1 MTILDSRSDTMG
13 DRVAGPA
20 FSTRDFRDAVGR
32 FASGVTVVTTAGPDG
47 PHGVTVNAFSSLSL
61 DPPMVL
67 VCLGTA
73 GRSAGIIA
81 AAGHFAVNILATGQQ
96 RIATWFAAKTRP
108 TGAEAFQEI
117 PHRPSA
123 TGAPLIT
130 GATAHLDCTLTQDV
144 PAGDHVILIGTV
156 VGQATAHT
164 DAAALGFYQG
174 RLYSINQPM
183 ERP

>member
-1 MTILDSRSDTMG
+1 MTVIDSRSGTVG
-13 DRVAGPA
+13 DRMAGPA

-32 FASGVTVVTTAGPDG
+32 FASGVTVVTTAGPGG

-67 VCLGTA
+67 VCLSTA

-96 RIATWFAAKTRP
+96 RIANWFADRTRP
-108 TGAEAFQEI
+108 TGAEVFREI

-130 GATAHLDCTLTQDV
+130 GATAHLDCTLTQAV
-144 PAGDHVILIGTV
+144 PAGDHMILIGTV
-156 VGQATAHT
+156 VGLATAPT
-164 DAAALGFYQG
+164 DAAALAFYQG
-174 RLYSINQPM
+174 RLYAINQTV